1 MFLLSYITP
10 HSHVAFMFFLLG
22 DTQKALNVYPCT
34 LVPTQVHYKNLPGPK
49 DGDMYYIYEAT
60 ARSPPKAAQPPQLN
74 QQHLSVHLCW
84 DRWQQSNCWPT

>member
-49 DGDMYYIYEAT
+49 DGDMYTYM
-60 ARSPPKAAQPPQLN
+60 RPLLGHPQK
-74 QQHLSVHLCW
+74 QHSHPNLI
-84 DRWQQSNCWPT
+84 SNI